1 MNNTVTYLYPAP
13 WSPLPLAHPA
23 RGYTQ
28 ADDTDVAKT
37 WREHMP
43 VHAPHQVG
51 DDYDAVERSAHLDLP
66 GEFK

>member
-1 MNNTVTYLYPAP
+1 MNDLPQIVEQAFDRAIQ
-13 WSPLPLAHPA
+13 SPCPA

-37 WREHMP
+37 WREHTP

-51 DDYDAVERSAHLDLP
+51 DDCDAMERSAHLDLP